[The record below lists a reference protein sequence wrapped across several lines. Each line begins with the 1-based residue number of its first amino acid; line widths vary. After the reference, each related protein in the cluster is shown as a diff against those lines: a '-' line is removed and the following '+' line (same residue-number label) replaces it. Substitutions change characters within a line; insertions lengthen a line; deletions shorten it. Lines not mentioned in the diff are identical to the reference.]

1 MNKYFYVFFLALSSV
16 HEICVIFEFPLNICI
31 SLIYPLLLLYVL
43 VIYIIGKLP
52 SWVWINGLSIV
63 GIYSIVFILLS
74 FTGLPKRP
82 LEVIDAF
89 VGLMV
94 WTKSVNYLQK
104 SDI

>member
-16 HEICVIFEFPLNICI
+16 HEISVIFEFPLNIFI

-52 SWVWINGLSIV
+52 SWVWVNGLSIV

-74 FTGLPKRP
+74 FIGLPKRP
-82 LEVIDAF
+82 LEVMDAF

>member
-16 HEICVIFEFPLNICI
+16 HEMSVIFEFPLNIFI

-52 SWVWINGLSIV
+52 SWVWANGLSIV

-82 LEVIDAF
+82 LEVMDAF

>member
-1 MNKYFYVFFLALSSV
+1 MNKYFYVLFLALSSV
-16 HEICVIFEFPLNICI
+16 HEISVIFEFPLNIFI

-52 SWVWINGLSIV
+52 SWVWVNGLSIV

-74 FTGLPKRP
+74 FIGLPKRP
-82 LEVIDAF
+82 LEVMDAF

>member
-16 HEICVIFEFPLNICI
+16 HEISVIFQFPMNIFI
-31 SLIYPLLLLYVL
+31 ELLYPLLLLYVL
-43 VIYIIGKLP
+43 IIYVIGKLP
-52 SWVWINGLSIV
+52 RWVWINGLSIV
-63 GIYSIVFILLS
+63 GIYSIIFILLS

-82 LEVIDAF
+82 LEVMDAF

-94 WTKSVNYLQK
+94 WVKSVNYLQK